1 MNLITQSS
9 PFLQLFVVIGTE
21 MDKEKVDAALTKCL
35 LTDNEMSLGPKGWE
49 KMEDP
54 FKESWEG
61 SEAHGHD
68 HDHSNGHH
76 HHH

>member
-1 MNLITQSS
+1 
-9 PFLQLFVVIGTE
+9 
-21 MDKEKVDAALTKCL
+21 MDKEKVEAALTKCL
-35 LTDNEMSLGPKGWE
+35 LTEDEMSLGPKGWE

-61 SEAHGHD
+61 SQAHGHD

-76 HHH
+76 HH